1 MFNPLACNWED
12 ASFLTF
18 SANVSEKVIYY
29 AHYGPLLLI
38 LVMLGFVLM
47 TNRKEHLSKVLI
59 GILTFMSLWIM
70 TDLYPWFAVDS
81 DWIMFSWAVLVFFE
95 VSIYLSVLYFVY
107 VFIEEKAPAFW
118 VKIVGVALYG
128 GIALLLPTTYTLDFF
143 DIRDCEREAI
153 EGPVI
158 LYSYI
163 PYMVIIALVVVL
175 MLYGLWKYSERRRE
189 ISIVG
194 LGSSIFLG
202 VFFASMIIGSLT
214 SDWLLSQVGLFAIP
228 VFTSFLTYLVSRH
241 KRFTGRLASVQFI
254 VASVVLFIGA
264 QFFFVKETLGIV
276 LIVSTLFLAVL
287 FSIVMSKVMQVEFK
301 RKEDLQ
307 LLTDSLTTA
316 NKQLK
321 ELDNAKT
328 EFLSIASH
336 QLRTPLTAIKGY
348 ISLILEGS
356 YGEVT
361 PTVQDVLNKLYLV
374 NSRMV
379 NLAEDLLNVSRID
392 AGRVQY
398 SYHKAHLEKVLEE
411 AVEVFRLNAQ
421 NKGLTLTLELPE
433 VELPEMTV
441 DARKIQE
448 VCSNL
453 IDNSIKYT
461 QEGGVTVKLVALQDR
476 ALISVKDTG
485 IGIAPEHKGKLFA
498 KFVRSKET
506 NILDVSGTGLGLYVG
521 KNFIEA
527 HGGTIRAESEGKGK
541 GSEFII
547 ELPYINPKLNET
559 APNWM
564 LGS

>member
-12 ASFLTF
+12 ASYLTF

-29 AHYGPLLLI
+29 SHYGPLLLVLAM
-38 LVMLGFVLM
+38 LVFVWV
-47 TNRKEHLSKVLI
+47 TNRQERI
-59 GILTFMSLWIM
+59 GRALVAILGFMSLWIV
-70 TDLYPWFAVDS
+70 TDLYPWFSADS

-95 VSIYLSVLYFVY
+95 VSIYFSVLYFLY
-107 VFIEEKAPAFW
+107 VFVEEKAPAFW
-118 VKIVGVALYG
+118 AKLVGVVLYG
-128 GIALLLPTTYTLDFF
+128 GLALLVPTSHTLDFF
-143 DIRDCEREAI
+143 DIRNCEREAI

-163 PYMVIIALVVVL
+163 PYMAVIALVAIL
-175 MLYGLWKYSERRRE
+175 MLYGLWKYPLRRRD
-189 ISIVG
+189 IATTSFGAMV
-194 LGSSIFLG
+194 FLG
-202 VFFASMIIGSLT
+202 IFFSSLVIGSIT
-214 SDWLLSQVGLFAIP
+214 SEWLLSQVGLFAIP

-241 KRFTGRLASVQFI
+241 GHFSERLMSVQFV

-264 QFFFVKETLGIV
+264 QLFFVHEILGII
-276 LIVSTLFLAVL
+276 LIIITLFLAVL
-287 FSIVMSKVMQVEFK
+287 FSVVMSKVMQTEFK

-307 LLTDSLTTA
+307 SLTDSLTVA

-433 VELPEMTV
+433 VALPEMTI

-461 QEGGVTVKLVALQDR
+461 PEGSVTVKLVALQDR

-485 IGIAPEHKGKLFA
+485 IGIDPEHKGKLFA

-521 KNFIEA
+521 KSFIEA
-527 HGGTIRAESEGKGK
+527 HGGTVRAESAGKGK

-547 ELPYINPKLNET
+547 ELPYVNPKLNET

-564 LGS
+564 LGA